1 MGPALF
7 CEDPAPR
14 SQVLTLPTPPLS
26 RQPKVKKTI
35 FCHTPMLSLPRA
47 MAQNVKARPA
57 ITKGILPELG
67 FQSHPSYEVF
77 PNKIKTTE
85 HT

>member
-1 MGPALF
+1 
-7 CEDPAPR
+7 
-14 SQVLTLPTPPLS
+14 
-26 RQPKVKKTI
+26 
-35 FCHTPMLSLPRA
+35 